1 MPVKGEWAFPPN
13 VKFCVMDRHWWFY
26 FLLVGNQSM
35 GFFFSCNTPPSS
47 LCLGLMDKQS
57 SFHKVWQRY
66 CFSTLLLLCFMLS
79 ASLFSLHPKH
89 HMLIHDNI
97 LTDLGHKVCFTIFGD
112 ICGGA
117 EYVKN
122 GASLIQPTQKKMV
135 FFVRSLSQQW
145 ITNAWCTNG
154 HGLTSALSLL
164 KIAHSEE
171 GQRENSGEFNLS
183 LLISVSC
190 CSEQW

>member
-1 MPVKGEWAFPPN
+1 MILFSVSGKSIHGI
-13 VKFCVMDRHWWFY
+13 
-26 FLLVGNQSM
+26 
-35 GFFFSCNTPPSS
+35 FFFSCHTPSSS

-79 ASLFSLHPKH
+79 ALLFSLHPKH
-89 HMLIHDNI
+89 HMLWHDNI
-97 LTDLGHKVCFTIFGD
+97 LTDLGHKMVFFTIFGD
-112 ICGGA
+112 SLGGA
-117 EYVKN
+117 GYAKN
-122 GASLIQPTQKKMV
+122 GASLIQPTQKKM
-135 FFVRSLSQQW
+135 FFVRSLYQQW

-171 GQRENSGEFNLS
+171 GHRENSGEFNLS
-183 LLISVSC
+183 LLISVSR